1 MASPA
6 EQLGAPESI
15 EPNKA
20 ESADVIRNKIAQM
33 VKDPYFQSTLDKE
46 ALKNYQDIVDK
57 KGNIDPNDTESLS
70 RFYDFMSNQFTE
82 VQQVKKRITDHVKD
96 AIRGKAI
103 SEEDRKFYKEKMKE
117 NVVSGEQI
125 VTKEVLEKAEKEILE
140 SLENRRKERKEYDD
154 LVDSTLVKDGFLIID
169 KDNKILV
176 PDEVNYLK
184 MTVPERR
191 KWLKQIQ
198 DALPKAERY
207 AEAQEKN
214 EGDKLTKEY
223 ETLLNA
229 ARKEGMIGDKI
240 IDKFMDWFNGQNNE
254 AKKYA
259 IGQFFKEMSRYKTLW
274 KDIRKTLKGNSLSR
288 LEKLKDQMGHT
299 ELKSEFMKEQYAGK
313 LKEARQKKII
323 SKHTETAFL
332 ADFESQSP
340 DRKQNYLDQFDNQM
354 EKYKSLCSRID
365 QMKDKKAQK
374 VLNEM
379 YEIGQHGFSEIHA
392 KYNRLTGSQISE
404 ADKNTKPEPSL
415 KGLSTITNE
424 TVKKEILHARKTL
437 NRTEKKTFVER
448 LTHFFSGRESER
460 QDTVSYQDNVRASR
474 KKHERA
480 YQENVTEGSEPP
492 IENEGLKG
500 AHQNLEIHD
509 IDENAVERTKSD
521 TQKKPRTINP
531 TKSSDVRIKKSKDR
545 AYQQN
550 MFLDE
555 RGQKRRVV
563 RVGGTKEAVRAF
575 NNEALLNRDKDE
587 LSIMS
592 KDGSNIVEMK
602 MREIRVMKDVLKK
615 SLEEDKVV

>member
-1 MASPA
+1 MVIPT
-6 EQLGAPESI
+6 EQLGVPESI
-15 EPNKA
+15 EPNQT
-20 ESADVIRNKIAQM
+20 ESGDVIRNKIAQM
-33 VKDPYFQSTLDKE
+33 VKDPYFQSTLNEE

-57 KGNIDPNDTESLS
+57 KGHIDPNDAESLS
-70 RFYDFMSNQFTE
+70 RFYDFMSSQFKE

-103 SEEDRKFYKEKMKE
+103 SEEDRRFYKEKMKK

-154 LVDSTLVKDGFLIID
+154 LVDSTLLKNGFLIID
-169 KDNKILV
+169 EDNKIPV
-176 PDEVNYLK
+176 PDENEYLK

-198 DALPKAERY
+198 DAMPKAERY
-207 AEAQEKN
+207 AETQEKN

-223 ETLLNA
+223 ETLLSTA
-229 ARKEGMIGDKI
+229 KKEGVIGNKI
-240 IDKFMDWFNGQNNE
+240 IDKFMDWFKGQDNE
-254 AKKYA
+254 TKKYS
-259 IGQFFKEMSRYKTLW
+259 IGQFFKEMNRYKDLW
-274 KDIRKTLKGNSLSR
+274 KDIRKTLKGKPLSD
-288 LEKLKDQMGHT
+288 LEKLKDQMGYT
-299 ELKSEFMKEQYAGK
+299 ELRDEFMKQQYVEKLQKAGS
-313 LKEARQKKII
+313 RKI
-323 SKHTETAFL
+323 
-332 ADFESQSP
+332 
-340 DRKQNYLDQFDNQM
+340 
-354 EKYKSLCSRID
+354 
-365 QMKDKKAQK
+365 
-374 VLNEM
+374 
-379 YEIGQHGFSEIHA
+379 
-392 KYNRLTGSQISE
+392 
-404 ADKNTKPEPSL
+404 
-415 KGLSTITNE
+415 LSTVTNE
-424 TVKKEILHARKTL
+424 TVKKEILHARKSL

-448 LTHFFSGRESER
+448 LTHFFSGRESEK
-460 QDTVSYQDNVRASR
+460 QDTASYQDNVRASR

-500 AHQNLEIHD
+500 ARQNLEIHD
-509 IDENAVERTKSD
+509 IDENAVERTKSE

-550 MFLDE
+550 MFVDE
-555 RGQKRRVV
+555 KGQKRRVV
-563 RVGGTKEAVRAF
+563 RVGGTKEGVRAF

-615 SLEEDKVV
+615 SLEEDKVG